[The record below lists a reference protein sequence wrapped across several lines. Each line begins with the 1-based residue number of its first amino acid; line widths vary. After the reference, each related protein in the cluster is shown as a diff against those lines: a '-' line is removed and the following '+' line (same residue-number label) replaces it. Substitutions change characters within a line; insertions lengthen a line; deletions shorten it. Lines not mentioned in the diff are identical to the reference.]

1 MRDMRD
7 DDVKICTGLYSDAAY
22 KILDMLV
29 KCDAAVSPVFDYITL
44 ERDFNNEAC
53 LFVYRKSDRYFG
65 KNSRSLDDIIVQRL
79 MAASS
84 RLSDKYVWKQGFR
97 KSDISAVL
105 EWMKSG
111 QKKTLK
117 SVNLKGLVGMPLDPF
132 AAEAK
137 RIEAEEAE
145 KQRRTRKLQRNG
157 SRWSICS

>member
-1 MRDMRD
+1 MSDEFD
-7 DDVKICTGLYSDAAY
+7 TVKVYTGLYSDAAY

-29 KCDAAVSPVFDYITL
+29 KCDASISPVIDYIML
-44 ERDFNNEAC
+44 ERDFNNEAY
-53 LFVYRKSDRYFG
+53 LLIPRIYSSRYVSDN
-65 KNSRSLDDIIVQRL
+65 KNLNDVVVQRL

-117 SVNLKGLVGMPLDPF
+117 SVSLKGLVGVPLDPF

-137 RIEAEEAE
+137 RIEAEEAKE
-145 KQRRTRKLQRNG
+145 ATKKPDTLWLQMTYLL
-157 SRWSICS
+157 S